1 MERLEETFNEPVA
14 KQNPIPSPI
23 SRVRHVEGGPGV
35 SLLNLAVDSLRR
47 AVLATGPD
55 EFLGSEEQ
63 LMEAL
68 GVSRPTFRQA
78 TKLLRHENLLRIK
91 RGMGGGF
98 FTEAPSASAVTRMA
112 AIYLNA
118 QGTSMRQVN
127 DVLAPLQAASA
138 HQLASNPD
146 RAVRACLHDFLV
158 EYDKLPPGEQNPVF
172 RALKFE
178 RLLGEKTGNPAIAL
192 IMDVMRDL
200 VRDEGRVHFLLKPER
215 MTDYYSYQARL
226 AQAILDGDPEM
237 ASLICARHTVKF
249 RTWLPDSQLTELSK
263 AR

>member
-1 MERLEETFNEPVA
+1 MKRLAEIHKEPVA
-14 KQNPIPSPI
+14 TPIPAPSPI
-23 SRVRHVEGGPGV
+23 SLVRRVSGGPGV

-47 AVLATGPD
+47 AVLAAGPD

-63 LMEAL
+63 LIEAL

-91 RGMGGGF
+91 RGVSGGF
-98 FTEAPSASAVTRMA
+98 FTQAPSALAVTQMA

-118 QGTSMRQVN
+118 QRTSMRQVN

-138 HQLASNPD
+138 RQLASNPD
-146 RAVRACLHDFLV
+146 PTVRACLSDFLAD
-158 EYDKLPPGEQNPVF
+158 YSNLPVSQQNPVL

-192 IMDVMRDL
+192 VMDVMRDL
-200 VRDEGRVHFLLKPER
+200 VRDTGRVHFLLKPER
-215 MTDYYSYQARL
+215 MTDYYTYQARL
-226 AQAILDGDPEM
+226 AQAILDGDSEM
-237 ASLICARHTVKF
+237 ATLICQRHNAQF
-249 RTWLPDSQLTELSK
+249 RSWLPDEQLKDYTPS
-263 AR
+263 A